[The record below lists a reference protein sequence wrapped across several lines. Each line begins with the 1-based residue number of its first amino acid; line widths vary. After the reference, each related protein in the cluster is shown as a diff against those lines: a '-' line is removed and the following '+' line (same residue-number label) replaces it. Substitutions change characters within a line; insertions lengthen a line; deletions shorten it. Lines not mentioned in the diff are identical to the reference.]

1 MGPRRKRSS
10 GCTTTHRTSGGFQR
24 PWRGASAM
32 CSSSWCT
39 LPYPLPVA
47 IQPPSRVRACWGA
60 ASHPRH
66 PAHSLHGSLP
76 AGLENHSD
84 SSGLGLRFKPTG
96 RGRAAAPGG
105 RLRRGPGR
113 QVGGA
118 RGRRGA
124 PAAPARRQVRALNFF
139 GQGRVYPFTATRCA
153 CALGSIP
160 GSQSL
165 RSLRRFLR
173 QGRTPPPCKV
183 WHE

>member
-113 QVGGA
+113 QVEERVGA
-118 RGRRGA
+118 VA
-124 PAAPARRQVRALNFF
+124 PRLPRPDV
-139 GQGRVYPFTATRCA
+139 RCA
-153 CALGSIP
+153 PLTFSGRAGFIP
-160 GSQSL
+160 SPQPGAHAHWAAS
-165 RSLRRFLR
+165 
-173 QGRTPPPCKV
+173 PVAKA
-183 WHE
+183 